1 MENTIVIDKTAN
13 TLNNISAAVNL
24 IIVAGPSI
32 INLISSIVNSD
43 PNKTIEEVLEESG
56 ILWDENIKNAVE
68 ALKQ

>member
-1 MENTIVIDKTAN
+1 MVIDKTAN